1 MQQAINHLASTLL
14 PWQRDDTDIF
24 KDKTLSVSEI
34 TAAVNALA
42 IHGQDNGIN
51 IQVSVNLIRLNL
63 RKFYS
68 FYVIFTDD
76 FFNSRNQILIIYKLF
91 LSEVVIRDNLLLY

>member
-63 RKFYS
+63 RKF
-68 FYVIFTDD
+68 D
-76 FFNSRNQILIIYKLF
+76 LF
-91 LSEVVIRDNLLLY
+91 LLFILHYFY